1 MIADPALACGYFMKV
16 SLDSR
21 GIQLSCCSAISSLFK
36 RLPLPERIVSE

>member
-21 GIQLSCCSAISSLFK
+21 GIQLSCCPAISSLFK